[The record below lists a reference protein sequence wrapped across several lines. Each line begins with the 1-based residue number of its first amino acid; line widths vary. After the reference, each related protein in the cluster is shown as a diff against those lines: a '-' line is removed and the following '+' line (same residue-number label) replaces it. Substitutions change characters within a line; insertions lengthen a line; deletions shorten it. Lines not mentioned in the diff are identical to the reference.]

1 MGLLPFINLCLLAYG
16 GYSLFRYYKRRS
28 SHKAA
33 FQKLRNSHVLRNLSD
48 QEKAALQPFLLAQ
61 NITVENEVRALSGP
75 FLQHGLIFQGSRT
88 AHNTIGGV
96 DVFLPYDAL
105 DCADIQNEA
114 QVVMSDRCAVVIR
127 LNDFEILDARDR
139 AQRQQANDSQWLREQ
154 LSNFLTRPKADQAEL
169 PIASKPDAPD
179 MQSERYSRGE
189 VTILSQREETP
200 EEVKQRL
207 GGSYTWTSLLLGL
220 LTFVLLWMA
229 TWEQMGDINTWLLG
243 LGIFACVC
251 AVWLYVRK
259 PNANALASQPKSV
272 QRVRGLLKQLTI
284 TSAHNAS
291 QKQLNLFVG
300 DTQSVILPFHWQAAA
315 TRVLGNV
322 VTLELRSHDF
332 SAVSFGKQWSVTD
345 EWKRFQPVYWG
356 RHLLHLLLGL
366 LALSVLSMDPPDL
379 RRDTA
384 LVFYAMARQPMQNL
398 GDDLKQEIFSEQ
410 QLPSWGSGVRISGK
424 ARCDMQ
430 PTKPQ
435 KNYQLPVLDCDTFLW
450 MASAPILPKF
460 TLPPILQALQSPD
473 FLTSQEVLFPEMNL
487 MTLQIQ
493 LSAKLQLQNFRADR
507 ERIDAACNDP
517 QGLPPNLCAGLRQ
530 KWLETLNN
538 AFSIKEQT
546 VLSDW
551 PTLVNK
557 TLSDQN
563 QPKLHLSRPQIDALH
578 QAVRQALDQVMLNKI
593 DHAMDFASEVIQMPI
608 GGVRIETAK
617 TARTKQS
624 GVSNAQLSRAQF
636 LERWKQLEHNAS
648 EQGLRPFL
656 REGVVTHRSTAHGIP
671 SLYIE
676 PSIDRSHISAAAARL
691 IWGVLFGAWVLLQ
704 ASLLLVR
711 LRQSKQ
717 QQGRLY
723 EDMAR
728 RKAPGDS
735 AWG

>member
-1 MGLLPFINLCLLAYG
+1 MDLLVFLNLCLLAYG
-16 GYSLFRYYKRRS
+16 GYSVFRYYKRRS
-28 SHKAA
+28 SNKAA
-33 FQKLRNSHVLRNLSD
+33 YQKLCNSPVLRNLSD
-48 QEKAALQPFLLAQ
+48 EEKAALQPFLLAQ
-61 NITVENEVRALSGP
+61 KITVDNEVRALSGP

-88 AHNTIGGV
+88 LHNTIGGV

-105 DCADIQNEA
+105 DCADTQNEA

-139 AQRQQANDSQWLREQ
+139 AQRQQASDSQWLRERSST
-154 LSNFLTRPKADQAEL
+154 LLNSAEADHEGL
-169 PIASKPDAPD
+169 PMASAPD
-179 MQSERYSRGE
+179 TPDVQSERYSRGE
-189 VTILSQREETP
+189 VVVLSQREETP

-207 GGSYTWTSLLLGL
+207 GGSYTWASLLFGL
-220 LTFVLLWMA
+220 LTFVLLWMV

-243 LGIFACVC
+243 LGIFSCVC

-259 PNANALASQPKSV
+259 PNANPLASQPKSV

-284 TSAHNAS
+284 TSAQNAS

-345 EWKRFQPVYWG
+345 EWRRFQPVYWG
-356 RHLLHLLLGL
+356 RHLLHFLLGL
-366 LALSVLSMDPPDL
+366 LAVSVLAMDPPDL

-384 LVFYAMARQPMQNL
+384 LVFYAMARQPMQNF
-398 GDDLKQEIFSEQ
+398 GDDLKPGIFNEQ

-424 ARCDMQ
+424 SRCDMQ
-430 PTKPQ
+430 PANPQ
-435 KNYQLPVLDCDTFLW
+435 QSDKLPVLDCDTFRW
-450 MASAPILPKF
+450 MANPPVLPKF
-460 TLPPILQALQSPD
+460 TLPPSLQALQSPD

-507 ERIDAACNDP
+507 ARIDAACDDP

-530 KWLETLNN
+530 RWLETLKS

-546 VLSDW
+546 VVSDW

-557 TLSDQN
+557 TLDDQN

-578 QAVRQALDQVMLNKI
+578 QAVRQALGQVMLNKMEAAI
-593 DHAMDFASEVIQMPI
+593 DLIQMPS

-617 TARTKQS
+617 TDRTKLS
-624 GVSNAQLSRAQF
+624 GVNNAQQTGTQF
-636 LERWKQLEHNAS
+636 SERLTRLEYNAS

-656 REGVVTHRSTAHGIP
+656 RAGVVTHRSTDAQGIP

-704 ASLLLVR
+704 ASLLFVR
-711 LRQSKQ
+711 LRQSKH

-728 RKAPGDS
+728 RKAAGDS
-735 AWG
+735 AEA